1 MSDLQRAI
9 TAAALAD
16 ADELEYAYWSALAEG
31 ADDTRSSP
39 DARTRPRR
47 AAPAHARRPAAPRP
61 RRADAACS
69 TSANR
74 ATPDAVD
81 VALESACQTSAGAL
95 RLAHRALEAHG
106 ETIGYAP
113 LAWITHARER
123 ARSTLAES
131 ESSLLEGGPGPLYT
145 HVRRIAVALA
155 RASAATADDDLRVAD
170 ETATALGAP
179 AGAVHDRHRSDRRA
193 TATGRMTR
201 AQSTAAAPYP
211 ERS

>member
-16 ADELEYAYWSALAEG
+16 ADDLEYAYCSALAEG

-39 DARTRPRR
+39 ERERGLGALRLLTL
-47 AAPAHARRPAAPRP
+47 AACGCPTSPCR
-61 RRADAACS
+61 AACS

-106 ETIGYAP
+106 QTIGYAP
-113 LAWITHARER
+113 LAWIAHARER

-131 ESSLLEGGPGPLYT
+131 QSSLLEGGPG
-145 HVRRIAVALA
+145 R
-155 RASAATADDDLRVAD
+155 
-170 ETATALGAP
+170 
-179 AGAVHDRHRSDRRA
+179 AVHARPPHRRRARPRERRHRRR
-193 TATGRMTR
+193 
-201 AQSTAAAPYP
+201 
-211 ERS
+211 